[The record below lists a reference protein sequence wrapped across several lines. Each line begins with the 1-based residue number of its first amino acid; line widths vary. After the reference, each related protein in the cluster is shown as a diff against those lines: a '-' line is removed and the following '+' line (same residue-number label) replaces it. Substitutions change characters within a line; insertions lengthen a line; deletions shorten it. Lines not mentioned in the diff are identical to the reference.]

1 MNTAQFISIFNS
13 GGNPLGPFQ
22 ERVEADGGTV
32 EGLDNMLAKYDASAS
47 WQLIPSA
54 VKAGT
59 AYAQRPNTS
68 VGDLTVTRASSGTF
82 TNSAG
87 VVQTAAS
94 NVLRTDYRNADG
106 TLSATGRYLLEP
118 QRTNLV
124 FYSAAFDDA
133 YWTKSTITV
142 TANSTTS
149 PGGTLDADT
158 VLANGGAS
166 STRTLQSSS
175 ITVTSG
181 SSYTLTF
188 YAKKNTNN
196 FIQLFTSSIF
206 GGMFANFD
214 LNSGVVGTL
223 GTISGSNP
231 TSSII
236 PVGNGWY
243 RCAITL
249 TAASGGVGQCGV
261 YLVTSATSAR
271 NEQNTL
277 STSVF
282 LWGAQLEAGAYPTT
296 YIPTTTA
303 AVTRLADDAIK
314 TGVSSL
320 IGQTEGTIFADIRYE
335 VAQQARMAITDGTT
349 NNWIFF
355 AFPET
360 GTTSR
365 IYIRSSNVVNVDQSF
380 SSLFTANQ
388 TYKIALAYKTG
399 NWAFYVNG
407 TQVAS
412 GTNSISFN
420 GTFDRI
426 FLNGG
431 SSTIG
436 GVAVYAKYNQAALF
450 PTRLDNATL
459 AQLTTL

>member
-1 MNTAQFISIFNS
+1 MFK
-13 GGNPLGPFQ
+13 GEL
-22 ERVEADGGTV
+22 
-32 EGLDNMLAKYDASAS
+32 
-47 WQLIPSA
+47 
-54 VKAGT
+54 
-59 AYAQRPNTS
+59 
-68 VGDLTVTRASSGTF
+68 
-82 TNSAG
+82 
-87 VVQTAAS
+87 
-94 NVLRTDYRNADG
+94 
-106 TLSATGRYLLEP
+106 TLSSCGRLLLEP
-118 QRTNLV
+118 QRTN
-124 FYSAAFDDA
+124 S
-133 YWTKSTITV
+133 IR
-142 TANSTTS
+142 NSTMVGAVAGS
-149 PGGTLDADT
+149 PGTLPTNYSVSASGLTRTVVGIGTENGLQYVDLRFNGTSTTTFFEVFPETTTQIAA
-158 VLANGGAS
+158 ANGQTWTS
-166 STRTLQSSS
+166 SFYIKTTSMPTPPNSYALNIIERTSAGVYVANGTQSITIDSTLKRYNQTRTLSGGATVGVVLSS
-175 ITVTSG
+175 IVFN
-181 SSYTLTF
+181 LTNGAT
-188 YAKKNTNN
+188 YD
-196 FIQLFTSSIF
+196 FTIR
-206 GGMFANFD
+206 
-214 LNSGVVGTL
+214 
-223 GTISGSNP
+223 I
-231 TSSII
+231 
-236 PVGNGWY
+236 
-243 RCAITL
+243 
-249 TAASGGVGQCGV
+249 AAPQME
-261 YLVTSATSAR
+261 L
-271 NEQNTL
+271 
-277 STSVF
+277 
-282 LWGAQLEAGAYPTT
+282 GAYATT
-296 YIPTTTA
+296 WVPTTTA

-450 PTRLDNATL
+450 PTRLTNAQL